1 MTGSERAGVL
11 VDVDD
16 ARTVGARLRQ
26 IRNSRKKG
34 LRVVAGLSG
43 ISKSKLSQIERG
55 ERALDSR
62 SDIVAL
68 ANALQVAPSELTII
82 PEQLPT
88 NGDSDAATNEIRHV
102 FEAVLAGAPN
112 GQVQSAEQLS
122 ARVSALGDL
131 RQRCAYREMGVAL
144 PGLIADLHASIGAG
158 HDDARLLRLAV
169 LVHVLGTQTYLH
181 IVRAPEDLRLVAV
194 SLANGA
200 AQRLDDPVSLGVAAF
215 GFSGVLLASGSFDLA
230 EGVVRR
236 AGVTPGVDAE
246 LAGMLALSTSLTAAA
261 DKRPADVEAALDHAA
276 DLAEHT
282 GEGNRFSLS
291 FGPTN
296 VTLWRITA
304 ALEAKDYQRTVAL
317 AETVT
322 PERIQASSRRA
333 GYWMNYGRALAR
345 VRRRDDAVLAL
356 RRAERISPDE
366 VQRHPFVRE
375 VLGELLA
382 KSRRDASGREL
393 RGMAYRAGLPV

>member
-1 MTGSERAGVL
+1 M
-11 VDVDD
+11 DVED
-16 ARTVGARLRQ
+16 ARMIGARLRQ
-26 IRNSRKKG
+26 IRTSRKKG

-68 ANALQVAPSELTII
+68 ANALQVALSELTRT
-82 PEQLPT
+82 PEQRPT
-88 NGDSDAATNEIRHV
+88 NGDSDAAIKEIRHV
-102 FEAVLAGAPN
+102 FEAVIAGAPN
-112 GQVQSAEQLS
+112 GQEQTAEQLS
-122 ARVSALGDL
+122 ARVSALGEL
-131 RQRCAYREMGVAL
+131 RQRCAYREMGETL
-144 PGLIADLHASIGAG
+144 PGLIADLHASICAG

-169 LVHVLGTQTYLH
+169 PLHVLGTQTYLK
-181 IVRAPEDLRLVAV
+181 IMRESDDLRLVAA
-194 SLANGA
+194 SLYNDA
-200 AQRLDDPVSLGVAAF
+200 ARRLDDPVSLGVAAF
-215 GFSGVLLASGSFDLA
+215 GFNSVLLASGSFDLA
-230 EGVVRR
+230 DGVVRQ

-246 LAGMLALSTSLTAAA
+246 LSGMLALSTSLTAAA
-261 DKRPADVEAALDHAA
+261 DKRPSDVEAAFDYAA

-282 GEGNRFSLS
+282 GEGNRFFLS

-296 VTLWRITA
+296 VTLWRIAA
-304 ALEAKDYQRTVAL
+304 ALEAKDYQRAVAL

-322 PERIQASSRRA
+322 PERIQASARRTA
-333 GYWMNYGRALAR
+333 YWMDYGRALAR
-345 VRRRDDAVLAL
+345 VSRQDDAVAAL

>member
-1 MTGSERAGVL
+1 M
-11 VDVDD
+11 DVED

-68 ANALQVAPSELTII
+68 ANALQVAPSELTRI

-88 NGDSDAATNEIRHV
+88 NGDTDAATNEIRHV
-102 FEAVLAGAPN
+102 FQAVIAGAPG
-112 GQVQSAEQLS
+112 GQTQSAEQLS
-122 ARVSALGDL
+122 ARVSAMVGDL
-131 RQRCAYREMGVAL
+131 QQRCAHREMGEAL

-158 HDDARLLRLAV
+158 HDEARLLRLAV
-169 LVHVLGTQTYLH
+169 LVHVLGTQTYLK
-181 IVRAPEDLRLVAV
+181 IMRASDDLRLVAA
-194 SLANGA
+194 SLANDA

-215 GFSGVLLASGSFDLA
+215 GFSSVLLASGSFDLA
-230 EGVVRR
+230 DGVVRR

-261 DKRPADVEAALDHAA
+261 DKRPTDAEAALDYAA
-276 DLAEHT
+276 DLAERT

-296 VTLWRITA
+296 VTLWRTA
-304 ALEAKDYQRTVAL
+304 AVLEAKDYERAVTL

-322 PERIQASSRRA
+322 PGRIQASARRA
-333 GYWMNYGRALAR
+333 AYWMDYGRALAR